1 MYGMLRFCFVRWL
14 SVMLLALLLRDTSK
28 AHNNNNNNN
37 NKKRYTIYVTRSSS
51 SITILRQHSSAT
63 IMVQLTYIQFN
74 EYYNL
79 YIYINTITVS
89 DSIFR
94 ILNLLHHIIINERV
108 VKSIHHNVHSS
119 VPQNK

>member
-1 MYGMLRFCFVRWL
+1 M
-14 SVMLLALLLRDTSK
+14 
-28 AHNNNNNNN
+28 
-37 NKKRYTIYVTRSSS
+37 
-51 SITILRQHSSAT
+51 ILQQHSSAT
-63 IMVQLTYIQFN
+63 NMVQLTNIHFN

-108 VKSIHHNVHSS
+108 VKSIHHNIHSS